1 MDVAWNIIGVIISF
15 IFVFTIIGI
24 SEVLK
29 KKGILSVEGSRKF
42 VHVGV
47 SNWWILAMYM
57 IPNYI
62 FALIPL
68 LIFVVL
74 NYMSYK
80 KNIFSSMERGRG
92 KEDLGTVYFP
102 LSLAVLVLFTWWDG
116 VLFKNPYY
124 GAVGALVMGYG
135 DGFAAILGDR
145 YGKHVYHIRRS
156 KKSIEGSVAMFVFSF
171 LVTIVILLLE
181 FHTLHGLHF
190 LVAFFVAIASTVIE
204 GITPLGFDNIS
215 VPLLSTF
222 FYIWM
227 RVSIL

>member
-47 SNWWILAMYM
+47 SNWWLLAMYM

-80 KNIFSSMERGRG
+80 KNIFSSMERGKG

-135 DGFAAILGDR
+135 DGFAAILGDQ
-145 YGKHVYHIRRS
+145 YGKHVYHIRGS
-156 KKSIEGSVAMFVFSF
+156 KKSIEGSAAMFVFSF
-171 LVTIVILLLE
+171 LVTIIILFLE
-181 FHTLHGLHF
+181 FHILNGLHF
-190 LVAFFVAIASTVIE
+190 LIAFLVAVVSTLIE
-204 GITPLGFDNIS
+204 GITPLGFDNIT
-215 VPLLSTF
+215 VPILSTF

>member
-1 MDVAWNIIGVIISF
+1 MNVAKNIFGVIISF

-47 SNWWILAMYM
+47 SNWWLLAMYI

-80 KNIFSSMERGRG
+80 KNIFSSMERGKG

-116 VLFKNPYY
+116 VLFQNPYY

-135 DGFAAILGDR
+135 DGFAAILGDQ
-145 YGKHVYHIRRS
+145 YGKHVYHIRGS
-156 KKSIEGSVAMFVFSF
+156 KKSIEGSAAMFVFSF
-171 LVTIVILLLE
+171 LVTIIILFLE
-181 FHTLHGLHF
+181 FHILNGLHF
-190 LVAFFVAIASTVIE
+190 LIAFLVAVVSTLIE
-204 GITPLGFDNIS
+204 GITPLGFDNIT
-215 VPLLSTF
+215 VPILSTF

-227 RVSIL
+227 RISIL

>member
-15 IFVFTIIGI
+15 IFVFSIIGI

-29 KKGILSVEGSRKF
+29 KKNILSVEGSRKF
-42 VHVGV
+42 VHAGV
-47 SNWWILAMYM
+47 SNWWILAMYI

-62 FALIPL
+62 FAVIPL

-80 KNIFSSMERGRG
+80 KNIFSSMERGKG

-116 VLFKNPYY
+116 ILFQNPYY

-204 GITPLGFDNIS
+204 GITPLGFDNIT
-215 VPLLSTF
+215 VPILSTF

>member
-1 MDVAWNIIGVIISF
+1 MDIRKNIIGVVISF

-29 KKGILSVEGSRKF
+29 KKKILSVEGSRKF

-47 SNWWILAMYM
+47 SNWWILAMYI

-74 NYMSYK
+74 NYISYK
-80 KNIFSSMERGRG
+80 KNIFSSMERGKG

-116 VLFKNPYY
+116 ILFQNPYY
-124 GAVGALVMGYG
+124 GALGALVMGYG

-145 YGKHVYHIRRS
+145 YGRHVYHIKRS
-156 KKSIEGSVAMFVFSF
+156 KKSIEGSIAMFVFSF
-171 LVTIVILLLE
+171 LVSIVILLLE
-181 FHTLHGLHF
+181 FHNLLGLHLLIAF
-190 LVAFFVAIASTVIE
+190 LVAVFSTFIE
-204 GITPLGFDNIS
+204 GITPLGFDNIT
-215 VPLLSTF
+215 VPLLSTL
-222 FYIWM
+222 FYILM
-227 RVSIL
+227 RMSIL

>member
-1 MDVAWNIIGVIISF
+1 MNVAKNIFGVIISF

-47 SNWWILAMYM
+47 SNWWLLAMYI

-80 KNIFSSMERGRG
+80 KNIFSSMERGKG

-135 DGFAAILGDR
+135 DGFAAILGDQ
-145 YGKHVYHIRRS
+145 YGKHVYHIRGS
-156 KKSIEGSVAMFVFSF
+156 KKSIEGSAAMFVFSF
-171 LVTIVILLLE
+171 LVTIIILFLE
-181 FHTLHGLHF
+181 FHILNGLHF
-190 LVAFFVAIASTVIE
+190 LIAFLVAVVSTLIE
-204 GITPLGFDNIS
+204 GITPLGFDNIT
-215 VPLLSTF
+215 VPILSTF

-227 RVSIL
+227 RISIL

>member
-1 MDVAWNIIGVIISF
+1 MNVAKNIFGVIISF

-47 SNWWILAMYM
+47 SNWWLLAMYM

-80 KNIFSSMERGRG
+80 KNIFSSMERGKG

-135 DGFAAILGDR
+135 DGFAAILGDQ
-145 YGKHVYHIRRS
+145 YGKHVYHIRGS
-156 KKSIEGSVAMFVFSF
+156 KKSIEGSAAMFVFSF
-171 LVTIVILLLE
+171 LVTIIILFLE
-181 FHTLHGLHF
+181 FHTLNGLHF
-190 LVAFFVAIASTVIE
+190 LIAFLVAVVSTLIE
-204 GITPLGFDNIS
+204 GITPLGFDNIT
-215 VPLLSTF
+215 VPIISTF

>member
-15 IFVFTIIGI
+15 IFVFSIIGI

-29 KKGILSVEGSRKF
+29 KKNILSVEGSRKF

-116 VLFKNPYY
+116 ILFQNPYY

-190 LVAFFVAIASTVIE
+190 LVAFLVAIASTVIE
-204 GITPLGFDNIS
+204 GITPLGFDNIT
-215 VPLLSTF
+215 VPILSTF

>member
-1 MDVAWNIIGVIISF
+1 MNVAKNIFGVIISF

-47 SNWWILAMYM
+47 SNWWLLAMHM

-80 KNIFSSMERGRG
+80 KNIFSSMERGKG

-116 VLFKNPYY
+116 ILFQNPYY

-190 LVAFFVAIASTVIE
+190 LVAFLVAIASTVIE
-204 GITPLGFDNIS
+204 GITPLGFDNIT
-215 VPLLSTF
+215 VPILSAF

>member
-1 MDVAWNIIGVIISF
+1 MNVAKNIFGVIISF

-47 SNWWILAMYM
+47 SNWWLLAMYI

-80 KNIFSSMERGRG
+80 KNIFSSMERGKG

-102 LSLAVLVLFTWWDG
+102 LSLTVLVLFTWWDG

-135 DGFAAILGDR
+135 DGFAAILGDQ
-145 YGKHVYHIRRS
+145 YGKHVYHIRGS
-156 KKSIEGSVAMFVFSF
+156 KKSIEGSAAMFVFSF
-171 LVTIVILLLE
+171 LVTIIILFLE
-181 FHTLHGLHF
+181 FHILNGLHF
-190 LVAFFVAIASTVIE
+190 LIAFLVAVVSTLIE
-204 GITPLGFDNIS
+204 GITPLGVDNIT
-215 VPLLSTF
+215 VPILSTF

-227 RVSIL
+227 RISIL

>member
-1 MDVAWNIIGVIISF
+1 MNVAKNIFGVIISF

-47 SNWWILAMYM
+47 SNWWLLAMYM

-80 KNIFSSMERGRG
+80 KNIFSSMERGKG

-135 DGFAAILGDR
+135 DGFAAILGDQ
-145 YGKHVYHIRRS
+145 YGKHVYHIRGS
-156 KKSIEGSVAMFVFSF
+156 KKSIEGSAAMFVFSF
-171 LVTIVILLLE
+171 LVTIIILFLE
-181 FHTLHGLHF
+181 FHTLNGLHF
-190 LVAFFVAIASTVIE
+190 LIAFLVAVVSTLIE
-204 GITPLGFDNIS
+204 GITPLGFDNIT
-215 VPLLSTF
+215 VPILSTF

-227 RVSIL
+227 RISIL

>member
-47 SNWWILAMYM
+47 SNWWLLAMYI

-80 KNIFSSMERGRG
+80 KNIFSSMERGKG

-135 DGFAAILGDR
+135 DGFAAILGDQ
-145 YGKHVYHIRRS
+145 YGKHVYHIRGS
-156 KKSIEGSVAMFVFSF
+156 KKSIEGSAAMFVFSF
-171 LVTIVILLLE
+171 LVTIIILFLE
-181 FHTLHGLHF
+181 FHILNGLHF
-190 LVAFFVAIASTVIE
+190 LIAFLVAVVSTLIE
-204 GITPLGFDNIS
+204 GITPLGFDNIT
-215 VPLLSTF
+215 VPILSTF

-227 RVSIL
+227 RISIL